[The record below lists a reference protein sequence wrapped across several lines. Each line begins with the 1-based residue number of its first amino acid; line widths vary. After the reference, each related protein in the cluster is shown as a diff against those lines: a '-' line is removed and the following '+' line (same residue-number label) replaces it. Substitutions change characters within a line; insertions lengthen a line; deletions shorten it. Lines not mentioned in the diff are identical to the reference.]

1 MRNCFYSS
9 YERQNLMNLLVFDN
23 YLYGSSKNKCS
34 KNKHTESVFFPR
46 KTNDLHFRRYTPVLV
61 MQVGTEKKTI
71 ISPKKTFLHLFSVKN
86 CHM

>member
-34 KNKHTESVFFPR
+34 KNIHTESVFFPQE
-46 KTNDLHFRRYTPVLV
+46 D
-61 MQVGTEKKTI
+61 
-71 ISPKKTFLHLFSVKN
+71 
-86 CHM
+86 